1 LVLINKKGKKMN
13 IKVVNK
19 LFKFKKTELEK
30 RGAPRYFRFELF
42 FFKKYR
48 IIILEFGTNPS
59 ENLRW
64 IEFKIL
70 NKGID
75 YNFKKKKSN

>member
-1 LVLINKKGKKMN
+1 MN
-13 IKVVNK
+13 IKLVNK
-19 LFKFKKTELEK
+19 LFKLKKTELEK

-42 FFKKYR
+42 LLEKYR

-59 ENLRW
+59 ANLRW
-64 IEFKIL
+64 VEFKIL

-75 YNFKKKKSN
+75 YNFKNKGN